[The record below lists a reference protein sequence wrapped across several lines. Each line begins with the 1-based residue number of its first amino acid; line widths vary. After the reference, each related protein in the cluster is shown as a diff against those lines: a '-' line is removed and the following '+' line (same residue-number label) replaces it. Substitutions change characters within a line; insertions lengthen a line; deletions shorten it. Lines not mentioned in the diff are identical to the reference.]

1 MQHTK
6 AIPLRYVDGDELMH
20 TDAHPF
26 CDDVTCPCYSEA
38 ETMKRLAIRLARTP
52 KPEPE
57 DAASADTEPEQTATP
72 TPPRKH
78 RGLRLHVLRKEE
90 EEET

>member
-6 AIPLRYVDGDELMH
+6 PIPLRYVDGDELMH

-38 ETMKRLAIRLARTP
+38 ETMKRLAIRLPRTP
-52 KPEPE
+52 EPQDRMVPSHAE
-57 DAASADTEPEQTATP
+57 MDTSFP
-72 TPPRKH
+72 
-78 RGLRLHVLRKEE
+78 LHNERYSV
-90 EEET
+90 